1 MSEISEVIVSEIA
14 DFFAGFGGPGEPD
27 IQNGE
32 AQRLLTE
39 RVLSVLALRER
50 AEPVGYIHP
59 STPFTFGKSS
69 GAIFKDE
76 TRNYSKPVYE
86 APPAP
91 VLPKIDR
98 KAICN
103 KAHWL
108 CARSPG
114 ATFYNA
120 AEYALDEVMELL
132 APPAPVVA
140 DDSLPYDPQIAEYE
154 QMMEA
159 EQAEADTTS
168 QQFESLAGKAVVADE
183 NGNLPCPFCGGRC
196 DPNGW
201 MGSYDDGV
209 PMCGPECE
217 DCGATA
223 NSIEEWNRRSTALAG
238 KAVGGSDGFECTPV
252 ADLYE
257 LLTKCGECYDYTT
270 SAKVAAAWIKDGY
283 SAREY
288 VKLDRLQ
295 EAMTQGS
302 PGEADGWIPCSERMP
317 KERQEVIVMDVERNK
332 VQSGIIYTGGFF
344 VDFNEEYYEV
354 ENPSHWMPL
363 PAAPGKEV

>member
-1 MSEISEVIVSEIA
+1 MSEISKVIASEIA

-27 IQNGE
+27 IQIGE

-39 RVLSVLALRER
+39 RLLSVLALRER

-132 APPAPVVA
+132 APPAPV
-140 DDSLPYDPQIAEYE
+140 
-154 QMMEA
+154 
-159 EQAEADTTS
+159 
-168 QQFESLAGKAVVADE
+168 
-183 NGNLPCPFCGGRC
+183 
-196 DPNGW
+196 
-201 MGSYDDGV
+201 
-209 PMCGPECE
+209 
-217 DCGATA
+217 TA
-223 NSIEEWNRRSTALAG
+223 
-238 KAVGGSDGFECTPV
+238 
-252 ADLYE
+252 
-257 LLTKCGECYDYTT
+257 
-270 SAKVAAAWIKDGY
+270 
-283 SAREY
+283 
-288 VKLDRLQ
+288 
-295 EAMTQGS
+295 
-302 PGEADGWIPCSERMP
+302 GWIACSERMP
-317 KERQEVIVMDVERNK
+317 DEGAEVYIFCDGEWVLEAQYREGDFYDVVRDGSEIFETVSRC
-332 VQSGIIYTGGFF
+332 V
-344 VDFNEEYYEV
+344 
-354 ENPSHWMPL
+354 SHWQLRPQR
-363 PAAPGKEV
+363 PAAPGKDG